1 MSSFGTHRHENNS
14 TRLTTNMFFRSSKS
28 PFSAP
33 ADPKDIGLGCQ
44 RRERRKRWVKR
55 FGRIGG
61 YLGSL
66 ALLVWMLQGGLQ
78 MFLENFVWSN
88 RSLSLQRFQ
97 VRSQGVIPQHKLI
110 QWTGLRAGDNLL
122 AFHLAE
128 IKRNLEL
135 SPFVAEAS
143 VERIFPETLSIHVR
157 ERKPKARIRL
167 LHLDGEPDAD
177 LKLTTL
183 LLDEEGVVMSM
194 PRQSEIPVALRLS
207 WQQLPEIK
215 GASDVEYHIGNEVE
229 DVRLKSALQ
238 WVTIFQQSA
247 LNHSQEIVSIDISEK
262 DLLNVQTRDGQTILF
277 AYDNVES
284 QLAKWMQV
292 IEFGRQTGRRLA
304 FLDLSI
310 SNNMPYEWVPEEAM
324 KTDKRYNRNRIPILN
339 HVDV

>member
-1 MSSFGTHRHENNS
+1 MLFK
-14 TRLTTNMFFRSSKS
+14 SKS
-28 PFSAP
+28 PFTATTEP
-33 ADPKDIGLGCQ
+33 EDIGLGCQ
-44 RRERRKRWVKR
+44 RRERRQRWIKRIVR
-55 FGRIGG
+55 VGG
-61 YLGSL
+61 NLGSL
-66 ALLVWMLQGGLQ
+66 ALLVWLLQGGIQ
-78 MFLENFVWSN
+78 MFLENYVWSN
-88 RSLSLQRFQ
+88 RSLSLKRFQ

-167 LHLDGEPDAD
+167 LQLDGEPEAD

-183 LLDEEGVVMSM
+183 LLDDEGVVMSM
-194 PRQSEIPVALRLS
+194 PRQGEIPVALRLK
-207 WQQLPEIK
+207 WEQLPEIK
-215 GASDVEYHIGNEVE
+215 GASDINYHIGKKVADTRLKSVLQWVEVFQ
-229 DVRLKSALQ
+229 KSALQ
-238 WVTIFQQSA
+238 Q
-247 LNHSQEIVSIDISEK
+247 SQEIVSIDISEK
-262 DLLNVQTRDGQTILF
+262 DLLNVKTKDGQRILF
-277 AYDNVES
+277 AYGNVED

-292 IEFGRQTGRRLA
+292 IEFGRQIGRRLA

-310 SNNMPYEWVPEEAM
+310 SNNMPYEWVAEEARQS
-324 KTDKRYNRNRIPILN
+324 DKRHNRNRIPNLN

>member
-1 MSSFGTHRHENNS
+1 MLFS
-14 TRLTTNMFFRSSKS
+14 SSKS
-28 PFSAP
+28 PFSAAAAP
-33 ADPKDIGLGCQ
+33 EHIGLGCQ
-44 RRERRKRWVKR
+44 RRERRQRWMKRMTR
-55 FGRIGG
+55 TGG

-66 ALLVWMLQGGLQ
+66 ALLAWMLQGGIG
-78 MFLENFVWSN
+78 MFLENFVWNN

-135 SPFVAEAS
+135 SRFVAEAS
-143 VERIFPETLSIHVR
+143 EERIFPETLSIHVR
-157 ERKPKARIRL
+157 ERKPKAQIRL
-167 LHLDGEPDAD
+167 LQLDGEPEAD

-183 LLDEEGVVMSM
+183 LLDEKGVVMSL
-194 PRQSEIPVALRLS
+194 PKQGEIPVASLLK

-215 GASDVEYHIGNEVE
+215 GASDIEYHIGNKVI
-229 DVRLKSALQ
+229 DARLKSALQ
-238 WVTIFQQSA
+238 WVMTFRKSA
-247 LNHSQEIVSIDISEK
+247 LKDSQAIVSIDISEK
-262 DLLNVQTRDGQTILF
+262 DILKVQTKDGQRVLF
-277 AYDNVES
+277 AHADVES

-292 IEFGRQTGRRLA
+292 IEFGRQIGRRLA

-324 KTDKRYNRNRIPILN
+324 QADKRQRRNHTPNLN